1 MSKNDLGKEFES
13 DLGMHTVG
21 KAMVDMLAASVRAV
35 RFALVGELQVARGF
49 SSKMNKLPDRPGQRI
64 RN

>member
-1 MSKNDLGKEFES
+1 
-13 DLGMHTVG
+13 MHTVG
-21 KAMVDMLAASVRAV
+21 KAMVDMLAASVTSAV

-49 SSKMNKLPDRPGQRI
+49 SSKMNKLPLYRPGQRI